1 MKSILLHIDQDPAMN
16 ARLQVALDMARATNG
31 HITCL
36 QTVSYDVFMPGDFY
50 GSAIAAALPVI
61 RENADN
67 LRAKIERELEH
78 EGVPFDWRFEYGV
91 AAQRLIEASPLAD
104 IVILGPAEA
113 GMDGRGP
120 SALVGDV
127 VTRAPVPVLVVPEG
141 MHSFDVGAPML
152 VAWNG
157 SAESAHALRAAVP
170 LLACSVKVT
179 LACVVEE
186 AGAAPS
192 TKARFDLPSTEG
204 AKYLARHGIACE
216 IVEIPRGEA
225 KIADALF
232 SAAQMRECVLL
243 VMGAYG
249 HARLAELV
257 LGGVTRHMLS
267 EPQMPVL
274 LAH

>member
-1 MKSILLHIDQDPAMN
+1 MKSILLHIDHDPALK

-36 QTVSYDVFMPGDFY
+36 QAVSYDVFMPGDIY
-50 GSAIAAALPVI
+50 GSAIAAALPLI
-61 RENADN
+61 RENAEK
-67 LRAKIERELEH
+67 LRGEIEARMEH
-78 EGVPFDWRFEYGV
+78 EGVPFDWRFEYGM

-113 GMDGRGP
+113 GMDGNGP

-127 VTRAPVPVLVVPEG
+127 VTRAGLPVLVVPDDARG
-141 MHSFDVGAPML
+141 FDIGAPML

-157 SAESAHALRAAVP
+157 SAESAHALRAALP

-179 LACVVEE
+179 LACVVEDE
-186 AGAAPS
+186 GARR
-192 TKARFDLPSTEG
+192 RFDLPSAEG
-204 AKYLARHGIACE
+204 AKYLARHGIGCE
-216 IVEIPRGEA
+216 LVEIPRGEA
-225 KIADALF
+225 KVADTLF
-232 SAAQMRECVLL
+232 AAAQLRECSLL

-249 HARLAELV
+249 HSRLAELV
-257 LGGVTRHMLS
+257 LGGVTRRMLS
-267 EPQMPVL
+267 DPQMPVL

>member
-1 MKSILLHIDQDPAMN
+1 MKSILLHIDHDAAMQ

-36 QTVSYDVFMPGDFY
+36 QAVSYEVFMPGDFY

-61 RENADN
+61 RENAEK
-67 LRAKIERELEH
+67 LRTEIEKAMEH
-78 EGVPFDWRFEYGV
+78 EGVSFDWRFEYGT
-91 AAQRLIEASPLAD
+91 ASQRLIEASPLAD

-113 GMDGRGP
+113 GTDGRGP
-120 SALVGDV
+120 SSLVGDV
-127 VTRAPVPVLVVPEG
+127 VTRAPVPVLVVPQG
-141 MHSFDVGAPML
+141 MTSFDIGAPML

-170 LLACSVKVT
+170 LLACSCKVT

-186 AGAAPS
+186 GE
-192 TKARFDLPSTEG
+192 RGHFDLPSTEG
-204 AKYLARHGIACE
+204 AKYLSRHGIE
-216 IVEIPRGEA
+216 SELVELPRGQA
-225 KIADALF
+225 KVADTLF
-232 SAAQMRECVLL
+232 AAAQLRECSLL

-249 HARLAELV
+249 HSRLAELV
-257 LGGVTRHMLS
+257 LGGVTRSMLS
-267 EPQMPVL
+267 DPAMPVL